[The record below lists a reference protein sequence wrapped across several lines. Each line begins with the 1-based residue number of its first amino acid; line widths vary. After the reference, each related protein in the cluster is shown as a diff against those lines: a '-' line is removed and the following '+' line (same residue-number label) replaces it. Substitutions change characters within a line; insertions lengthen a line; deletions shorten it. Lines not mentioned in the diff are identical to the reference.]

1 MQFEYYCVIVMVV
14 LSIFQLSTI
23 LMRPLPVKT
32 IKTKIIL
39 ILDRMFE
46 ASTWPLLLLC
56 AKFPKHW
63 WSLRVTCFGA
73 FAFHSV
79 FFNTWCRR
87 NFVVQDSCQAGGI
100 SSQPGLG
107 RTAPVIN
114 NQVQK

>member
-46 ASTWPLLLLC
+46 AST
-56 AKFPKHW
+56 
-63 WSLRVTCFGA
+63 
-73 FAFHSV
+73 
-79 FFNTWCRR
+79 
-87 NFVVQDSCQAGGI
+87 
-100 SSQPGLG
+100 
-107 RTAPVIN
+107 
-114 NQVQK
+114 